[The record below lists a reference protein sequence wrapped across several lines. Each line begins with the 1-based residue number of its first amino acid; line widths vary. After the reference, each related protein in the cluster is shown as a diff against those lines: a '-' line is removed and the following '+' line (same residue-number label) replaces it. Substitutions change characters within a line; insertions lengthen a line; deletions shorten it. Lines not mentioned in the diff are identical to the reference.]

1 MTKLTLQSVGAGIWR
16 EGGKKRSFVRM
27 HVGGEGSKN
36 VQIQQGG
43 MEGKKY
49 DIYCV
54 HNIWIFS

>member
-1 MTKLTLQSVGAGIWR
+1 MTKLTLQSVGAGG
-16 EGGKKRSFVRM
+16 EGGGKKRSFVRM

-36 VQIQQGG
+36 VKIQQGG